1 MDIVLTVI
9 TPLIVGF
16 GAFVAFALSRRENR
30 RKNEKLNRRNFVIR
44 STYTWGVVMIT
55 LDTLL
60 VMLLILGNVGE
71 PLPIGLDIVL
81 ALLIIAF
88 SFGSVQIFR
97 ERVTVKENT
106 IIYTPVIGR
115 KREYSFGCV
124 DRVENRKTGVHVF
137 VNGKKAFTLDPSGIG
152 TQLFI
157 DIYKTREF

>member
-9 TPLIVGF
+9 TPLVIGF

-30 RKNEKLNRRNFVIR
+30 RKNEKLNRRDFVIR
-44 STYTWGVVMIT
+44 STYTWGVIMIT
-55 LDTLL
+55 LDLL
-60 VMLLILGNVGE
+60 LLLLLILGNVGE
-71 PLPIGLDIVL
+71 PLSPGLDVVL

-88 SFGSVQIFR
+88 SFGSLQVFR
-97 ERVTVKENT
+97 ERVAVKENA
-106 IIYTPVIGR
+106 IIYTPTVGR
-115 KREYSFGCV
+115 KKEYSFKDI

-152 TQLFI
+152 TQLFV